1 MIKTIKYT
9 FAIIALLA
17 ISTAT
22 HAGNTTFKA
31 KLDSATLLMG
41 NVVGMQMEIVQDK
54 GKTGYI
60 LVNEGDTLTKNVE
73 IVGWLKSDTSDIG
86 NGREQINRTLILQSF
101 DSGLYT
107 LPPILYVAGRD
118 TFKTNK
124 LTLKVIP
131 VDVDSLKDI
140 HDYKTT
146 EDPGSKWYDFL
157 PDFITD
163 YWWIYFVVLFL
174 LAIGLYIYYRIKK
187 GKPIRLPFVPVP
199 KVLPPYEE
207 AMQALSELKGQSLW
221 QNGQEKEYYSKITD
235 ILRHYINR
243 RFGVEAME
251 MTTTQI
257 LDVLNH
263 DDAKDAKSELKEI
276 LNAADFVK
284 FAKFRPLADEN
295 EQVYRL
301 ATVFLDKTKPVEAAD
316 EAATSENKTSTDN
329 NKE

>member
-1 MIKTIKYT
+1 M
-9 FAIIALLA
+9 
-17 ISTAT
+17 
-22 HAGNTTFKA
+22 
-31 KLDSATLLMG
+31 
-41 NVVGMQMEIVQDK
+41 
-54 GKTGYI
+54 
-60 LVNEGDTLTKNVE
+60 
-73 IVGWLKSDTSDIG
+73 
-86 NGREQINRTLILQSF
+86 
-101 DSGLYT
+101 
-107 LPPILYVAGRD
+107 
-118 TFKTNK
+118 
-124 LTLKVIP
+124 
-131 VDVDSLKDI
+131 
-140 HDYKTT
+140 
-146 EDPGSKWYDFL
+146 
-157 PDFITD
+157 
-163 YWWIYFVVLFL
+163 
-174 LAIGLYIYYRIKK
+174 
-187 GKPIRLPFVPVP
+187 
-199 KVLPPYEE
+199 LPPYEE

-263 DDAKDAKSELKEI
+263 EDAKDAKSELKEI

>member
-17 ISTAT
+17 IATAT

-163 YWWIYFVVLFL
+163 YWWIYFGVLIL

-263 DDAKDAKSELKEI
+263 EDAKDAKSELKEI

>member
-1 MIKTIKYT
+1 
-9 FAIIALLA
+9 
-17 ISTAT
+17 
-22 HAGNTTFKA
+22 
-31 KLDSATLLMG
+31 
-41 NVVGMQMEIVQDK
+41 MQMEIVQDK

-163 YWWIYFVVLFL
+163 YWWIYFVVLIL

-263 DDAKDAKSELKEI
+263 EDAKDAKSELKEI

-301 ATVFLDKTKPVEAAD
+301 ATVFLDKTKPVEAAY
-316 EAATSENKTSTDN
+316 EAATPENKTSTDN

>member
-1 MIKTIKYT
+1 MIKTIKYA

-131 VDVDSLKDI
+131 VDVDSLKEI
-140 HDYKTT
+140 HDYKPA

-163 YWWIYFVVLFL
+163 YWWIYFVVLIL

-263 DDAKDAKSELKEI
+263 EDAKDAKSELKEI

>member
-9 FAIIALLA
+9 IAIIALLA

-22 HAGNTTFKA
+22 YAGNTTFKA

-86 NGREQINRTLILQSF
+86 NGREQINRTLILQAF

-163 YWWIYFVVLFL
+163 YWWIYFVVLIL

-263 DDAKDAKSELKEI
+263 EDAKDAKSELKEI

>member
-9 FAIIALLA
+9 FAIIALLT

-22 HAGNTTFKA
+22 NAGNTTFKA

-163 YWWIYFVVLFL
+163 YWWIYFVVLIL

-263 DDAKDAKSELKEI
+263 EDAKDAKS
-276 LNAADFVK
+276 
-284 FAKFRPLADEN
+284 
-295 EQVYRL
+295 
-301 ATVFLDKTKPVEAAD
+301 
-316 EAATSENKTSTDN
+316 
-329 NKE
+329 

>member
-163 YWWIYFVVLFL
+163 YWWIYFVVLIL

-187 GKPIRLPFVPVP
+187 GKPILVCGSIQSRSYTDNQGNKRYVTEVVADEVGFVESKSEASGGASQYTPDAYTTPSYSNTNAAEPKFEPVTDEDDLPF
-199 KVLPPYEE
+199 
-207 AMQALSELKGQSLW
+207 
-221 QNGQEKEYYSKITD
+221 
-235 ILRHYINR
+235 
-243 RFGVEAME
+243 
-251 MTTTQI
+251 
-257 LDVLNH
+257 
-263 DDAKDAKSELKEI
+263 
-276 LNAADFVK
+276 
-284 FAKFRPLADEN
+284 
-295 EQVYRL
+295 
-301 ATVFLDKTKPVEAAD
+301 
-316 EAATSENKTSTDN
+316 
-329 NKE
+329 